1 MALAQYVLTGK
12 CFNAHSLVLVL
23 FAFNPELVAS
33 TRNGNINVSTDRA

>member
-12 CFNAHSLVLVL
+12 WFNAQSLVLVL
-23 FAFNPELVAS
+23 LAFNPELVAR